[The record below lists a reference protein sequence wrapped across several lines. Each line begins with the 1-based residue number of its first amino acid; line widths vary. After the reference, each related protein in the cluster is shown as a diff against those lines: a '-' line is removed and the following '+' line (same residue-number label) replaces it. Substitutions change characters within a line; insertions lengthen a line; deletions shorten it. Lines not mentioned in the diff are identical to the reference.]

1 MAAWDPSGQ
10 ATTVTT
16 AATFI
21 PQLWS
26 DEIVATYKQAL
37 VMANLVAT
45 INHRGK
51 KGDRINIPKPI
62 RGAASDKAAGV
73 AVTVIANTEGNIP
86 VDINIHK
93 QYSRLIEDI
102 VDVQAL
108 ESLRRFYVDDA
119 GYAVS
124 TAVDTSLHSLVATWQ
139 GGTAYS
145 KAVASVSS
153 AFAVTDWDPAA
164 NVSTGNGTAIDD
176 LAIRYGTQVLDDA
189 DAPQDGRYLV
199 IPPVGKR
206 DMLGIQR
213 YTEYNFVGERSPN
226 NSIRNGFVGD
236 VYGTQVYVSTN
247 CATQAADDTTTN
259 YRVSPMFQRNSLLL
273 VEQLGIRVQTQYK
286 QEWLADLLTADMIY
300 GVANIRAALGD
311 PAIAFISPA

>member
-1 MAAWDPSGQ
+1 MAAWDPSGN

-21 PQLWS
+21 PEIWS
-26 DEIVATYKQAL
+26 DEIVAAYKQAL

-62 RGAASDKAAGV
+62 RGTAGDKTAGT
-73 AVTVIANTEGNIP
+73 AVSVIANTEGNIP

-119 GYAVS
+119 GYANAV
-124 TAVDTSLHSLVATWQ
+124 AVDTALHALAATWQ
-139 GGTAYS
+139 GGTSYS

-153 AFAVTDWDPAA
+153 AFAVTDWNSAI
-164 NVSTGNGTAIDD
+164 SGNGTALDD
-176 LAIRYGTQVLDDA
+176 LAIRHGVRVLDDS
-189 DAPQDGRYLV
+189 DAPQEGRFLV

-206 DMLGIQR
+206 DLLGIP
-213 YTEYNFVGERSPN
+213 EYVTYNNVGERGQS
-226 NSIRNGFVGD
+226 NSVRNGFVGD

-247 CATQAADDTTTN
+247 CATVLAADSTE
-259 YRVSPMFQRNSLLL
+259 YRASLMFQRNALLL

-286 QEWLADLLTADMIY
+286 QEWLADLLTADVVF
-300 GVANIRAALGD
+300 GTSNIRAGLD
-311 PAIAFISPA
+311 ESAIAFVSPA